1 MSGSCVEELR
11 ESRSR
16 NTLTHNLGPI
26 VALLEDPDVVEI
38 LANGDGAL
46 WADTHSQGL
55 IRAGTFPAADVE
67 RLLHTI
73 AGQRGLVVG
82 EDAPVLE
89 TRLPF
94 WGARVEGVVAPVV
107 EHAAI
112 SLRKP
117 ASLIYTFE
125 DYESAGIVN
134 PRERAQLE
142 RAIAER
148 KNVIV
153 SGGPGSGKTTFAN
166 ALLDHL
172 AKTEPEQR
180 VVILEDTPEL
190 QCAVTNRLTMR
201 ATEHADLRRLV
212 RATLRLRPDRVIV
225 GEVRGPEALDLL
237 KVWNT
242 GVPGGVATIH
252 ANAAS
257 AVPSR
262 LRDLIEEAGVKAGAH
277 LIEDTVD
284 VVVHLERRDGRRRV
298 SEIAAR

>member
-1 MSGSCVEELR
+1 MPQTPVEDLR
-11 ESRSR
+11 ETRSR
-16 NTLTHNLGPI
+16 KTLTHDLGPL
-26 VALLEDPDVVEI
+26 VELLEAPDVVEI
-38 LANGDGAL
+38 LANGDGIL

-55 IRAGTFPAADVE
+55 IRVGEFSAAEIE
-67 RLLHTI
+67 RLLSTI

-94 WGARVEGVVAPVV
+94 WGSRVEGVVAPVV
-107 EHAAI
+107 ERAAI

-125 DYESAGIVN
+125 DYVAAGILLSEQ
-134 PRERAQLE
+134 RETLE
-142 RAIAER
+142 AAIR
-148 KNVIV
+148 NRRNIMV

-172 AKTEPEQR
+172 AKSEPEQR

-190 QCAVTNRLTMR
+190 QCAVTNRLTLR
-201 ATEHADLRRLV
+201 ATEQADLRRLV

-262 LRDLIEEAGVKAGAH
+262 LRDLIEEAGVIAGTH